1 MKTRFRDLLF
11 VCVSVVPL
19 AGAVGQITITAA
31 DVTTQ
36 FAVGNTLTYRFD
48 EVTSVVNLGSPGSSS
63 WNFSMLRSD
72 SLQALTSVALSTVPS
87 NIRNQFPGATYA
99 MRTSLVF
106 QGIQGTAYQFFTL
119 STDLLNP
126 GFGARDNSGLIVLT
140 SKNVPVEL
148 FYKLPSTL
156 GTSWNTAFTTT
167 LALNGGTISTTT
179 HNATYVVDAYGPM
192 TFPGGAIHEALRIRK
207 TDFINNSPVR
217 SFIFLARNGASVVIT
232 ACDTTV
238 IGGTISH
245 CGGNIQWSTPVNT
258 DVARTNDLPTNFALE
273 QNYPNPFS
281 ATGASA
287 AGGNPSTTIRF
298 SLPQSAVVSLKV
310 FNVLGQQV
318 AELAAGAYGAGTYAV
333 DWNAKGLASGVYYY
347 RLVAGKF
354 SETKTMVLVR

>member
-1 MKTRFRDLLF
+1 MKTRFRNLLL

-19 AGAVGQITITAA
+19 TAAVGQITITAA

-48 EVTSVVNLGSPGSSS
+48 EVTSVVDLGSPGSSS

-106 QGIQGTAYQFFTL
+106 QGIPGTAYQFFTL

-126 GFGARDNSGLIVLT
+126 GFGARDNSGILILT

-167 LALNGGTISTTT
+167 LALNGSPINTTT
-179 HNATYVVDAYGPM
+179 HDATYVVDAYGPM

-207 TDFINNSPVR
+207 TDFINNNPIR
-217 SFIFLARNGASVVIT
+217 SFIFLARNGASVIIT

-238 IGGTISH
+238 IGGTITH
-245 CGGNIQWSTPVNT
+245 CGGNIQWSTPINT
-258 DVARTNDLPTNFALE
+258 DVPQPTGTPTSFALE
-273 QNYPNPFS
+273 QNFPNPF
-281 ATGASA
+281 
-287 AGGNPSTTIRF
+287 NPSTTIHF

-310 FNVLGQQV
+310 FNTLGQEV
-318 AELAAGAYGAGTYAV
+318 AELAAGEYSAGNYAIE
-333 DWNAKGLASGVYYY
+333 WNAEGFASGVYYY

-354 SETKTMVLVR
+354 SETKPMVLAR